1 MHSGSV
7 LLVDISMAKLAQAR
21 EAAVMITH
29 GASWLQ
35 IAYVAC
41 PAVTTAVAFLQVVL
55 FMARC
60 PVSAAGRKT
69 AWMHDH
75 AYFGGTPKLRSTLV
89 GCLKLY
95 HLMVVGPRCASGT
108 QPA

>member
-55 FMARC
+55 LHGK
-60 PVSAAGRKT
+60 VSRLCS
-69 AWMHDH
+69 W
-75 AYFGGTPKLRSTLV
+75 PQS
-89 GCLKLY
+89 CLD
-95 HLMVVGPRCASGT
+95 A
-108 QPA
+108 